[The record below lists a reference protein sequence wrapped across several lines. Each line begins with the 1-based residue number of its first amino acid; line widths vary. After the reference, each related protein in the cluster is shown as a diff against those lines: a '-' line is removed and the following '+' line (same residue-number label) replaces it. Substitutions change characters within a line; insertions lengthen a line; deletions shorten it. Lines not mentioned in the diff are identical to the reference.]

1 MGFWSSVG
9 SAIGSAYSSIG
20 SSSNQVKDEDPTYKK
35 YTAEISNFKL
45 EDKDVKNASKTKKQE
60 FQLHQMQDELG
71 DIDSIDDVKKYFQEK

>member
-1 MGFWSSVG
+1 MGFWSSLFNP
-9 SAIGSAYSSIG
+9 ISSV
-20 SSSNQVKDEDPTYKK
+20 SSLVPEVDSTYKK

-45 EDKDVKNASKTKKQE
+45 EDKNVKIASRGKKQE